1 MTRPSERELRRTI
14 ENLSCR
20 FEPNT
25 DATLFIAPDAAFDDD
40 DIPDVSTD
48 GIRALDD
55 KTGRREI
62 IVPHHR
68 PDHWWADRI
77 PVVAESHVAAVW
89 QAMTAQQRARERQI
103 REQYDHPIPPV
114 LTEVDT

>member
-1 MTRPSERELRRTI
+1 MTRKSKRELRRTI
-14 ENLSCR
+14 EGLSCR

-25 DATLFIAPDAAFDDD
+25 DATLMIAPDAAFDDD
-40 DIPDVSTD
+40 DIPAVSTD

-55 KTGRREI
+55 ETGRREI

-68 PDHWWADRI
+68 PDHWWTGF
-77 PVVAESHVAAVW
+77 PLVAESHVAAVW
-89 QAMTAQQRARERQI
+89 QAMTAKQRARERQI

-114 LTEVDT
+114 LTEADT